1 MLTNPELHNL
11 LFEDRTYFDNQQ
23 NLSKYSREE
32 LQHIHYLL
40 RELEDYY
47 FQLTLTITDRYEKD
61 DKQTGWKV
69 IRNALFKLENHFD
82 RLYLE
87 ELRLCNEIKNEEI
100 KKKIIQMCSLIILI
114 IILGFIK
121 ILT

>member
-1 MLTNPELHNL
+1 MLTKAELHNL
-11 LFEDRTYFDNQQ
+11 LFENRTYFDNQE

-82 RLYLE
+82 KVYLE
-87 ELRLCNEIKNEEI
+87 ESRLYNEIKNEET
-100 KKKIIQMCSLIILI
+100 KKKIIKLCSLIILI
-114 IILGFIK
+114 IILSLIK
-121 ILT
+121 ILI

>member
-47 FQLTLTITDRYEKD
+47 FQLTLTITDKYEKD

>member
-11 LFEDRTYFDNQQ
+11 LFENRTYFDNQE
-23 NLSKYSREE
+23 NLSKYSKEE
-32 LQHIHYLL
+32 LQYIHYLL
-40 RELEDYY
+40 HELEDYY
-47 FQLTLTITDRYEKD
+47 FKLTLTITDRYEKD

-82 RLYLE
+82 KVYLE
-87 ELRLCNEIKNEEI
+87 ELRLSNEIKNEEI
-100 KKKIIQMCSLIILI
+100 KKKIIQMFSLIILI

>member
-1 MLTNPELHNL
+1 MLTNAELHNL
-11 LFEDRTYFDNQQ
+11 LFENRTYFDNQE

-82 RLYLE
+82 KVYLE
-87 ELRLCNEIKNEEI
+87 ESRLYNEIKNEET
-100 KKKIIQMCSLIILI
+100 KKKIIKMCSLIILI
-114 IILGFIK
+114 IILSLIK
-121 ILT
+121 ILI

>member
-1 MLTNPELHNL
+1 MICLTLSLGQKRLKILAFLLCLQLTIKYLHNL
-11 LFEDRTYFDNQQ
+11 LFEDRTYFDNQE

-40 RELEDYY
+40 HELENYY

-82 RLYLE
+82 KVYF
-87 ELRLCNEIKNEEI
+87 
-100 KKKIIQMCSLIILI
+100 S
-114 IILGFIK
+114 
-121 ILT
+121 